1 MMNDVMKKIMFGLI
15 STVLGILISMS
26 IREKAEIM
34 SPMSIEKI
42 ENYNRELNV
51 VENQINVDKEIIS
64 HIKSSIE
71 EKSSPAYQY
80 ELKRSLQNELK
91 ELKILSGEYDIK
103 GEGIVIM
110 IDDSKNEDYKNT
122 NLGIIHD
129 IDIMII
135 LNELK
140 AAGVDAISINDVRV
154 MGDSEIKCMGPTV
167 KVDGHSK
174 ATPFIIKAVG
184 DMEMIYN
191 IMSDKNSYINL
202 LETTYYMD
210 VKVEKNKNIII
221 PKRDGRM

>member
-1 MMNDVMKKIMFGLI
+1 MNDVMKKIMFGLI

-71 EKSSPAYQY
+71 EKSSPVYQD

>member
-1 MMNDVMKKIMFGLI
+1 MNDVMKKIMFGLI

-71 EKSSPAYQY
+71 EKSSPAYQD

-110 IDDSKNEDYKNT
+110 IDDSKDEDYKNT

-191 IMSDKNSYINL
+191 IMNDKNSYINL

>member
-1 MMNDVMKKIMFGLI
+1 MNDVMKKIMFGLI

-71 EKSSPAYQY
+71 EKSSPVYQD

-110 IDDSKNEDYKNT
+110 IDDSQNEDYKNT

-184 DMEMIYN
+184 NMEMIYN

>member
-1 MMNDVMKKIMFGLI
+1 MNDVMKKIMFGLI

-71 EKSSPAYQY
+71 EKSSPAYQD

-210 VKVEKNKNIII
+210 VKVQKNKNIII

>member
-1 MMNDVMKKIMFGLI
+1 MNNVMKKIMFGLI

-71 EKSSPAYQY
+71 EKSSPAYQD

-110 IDDSKNEDYKNT
+110 IDDSKDEDYKNT

-191 IMSDKNSYINL
+191 IMNDKNSYINL

>member
-1 MMNDVMKKIMFGLI
+1 MNDVMKKIMFGLI
-15 STVLGILISMS
+15 STLLGILISMS

-71 EKSSPAYQY
+71 EKSSPGYQD

-110 IDDSKNEDYKNT
+110 IDDSKDEDYKNT

>member
-1 MMNDVMKKIMFGLI
+1 MNDVMKKIIFGLI

-71 EKSSPAYQY
+71 EKSSPFYQD

>member
-1 MMNDVMKKIMFGLI
+1 MNDVIKKIMFGLI

-71 EKSSPAYQY
+71 EKGSPAYQD
-80 ELKRSLQNELK
+80 ELKRSFQNELK

>member
-1 MMNDVMKKIMFGLI
+1 MNNVMKKIMFGLI
-15 STVLGILISMS
+15 STLLGILISMS

-71 EKSSPAYQY
+71 EKSSPAYQD

>member
-1 MMNDVMKKIMFGLI
+1 MNDVMKKIMFGLI

-71 EKSSPAYQY
+71 EKSSPVYQD

-135 LNELK
+135 LNKLK

-174 ATPFIIKAVG
+174 ATLFIIKAVG

>member
-1 MMNDVMKKIMFGLI
+1 MNNVMKKIMFGLL
-15 STVLGILISMS
+15 STLLGILISMS

-71 EKSSPAYQY
+71 EKSSPAYQD

>member
-1 MMNDVMKKIMFGLI
+1 MNDVMKKIMFGLI
-15 STVLGILISMS
+15 STILGILISMS

-71 EKSSPAYQY
+71 EKSSPVYQD

-110 IDDSKNEDYKNT
+110 IDDSQNEDYKNT

-140 AAGVDAISINDVRV
+140 AARVDAISINDVRV

>member
-1 MMNDVMKKIMFGLI
+1 MNNVMKKIMFGLI
-15 STVLGILISMS
+15 STLLGILISMS

-71 EKSSPAYQY
+71 EKSSPFYQD

>member
-1 MMNDVMKKIMFGLI
+1 MNDVMKKIMFGLI

-71 EKSSPAYQY
+71 EKSSPVYQD

-110 IDDSKNEDYKNT
+110 IDDSQNEDYKNT

-210 VKVEKNKNIII
+210 VKVKKNKNIII
-221 PKRDGRM
+221 PKRDRRM

>member
-1 MMNDVMKKIMFGLI
+1 MNNVMKKIMFGLI
-15 STVLGILISMS
+15 STLLGILISMS

-71 EKSSPAYQY
+71 EKSSPAYQD

-110 IDDSKNEDYKNT
+110 IDDSKDEDYKNT

-191 IMSDKNSYINL
+191 IMNDKNSYINL

>member
-1 MMNDVMKKIMFGLI
+1 MNDVMKKIMFGLI

-71 EKSSPAYQY
+71 EKSSPAYQD

-103 GEGIVIM
+103 GEGIVIK

-184 DMEMIYN
+184 NMEMIYN

>member
-1 MMNDVMKKIMFGLI
+1 MNDGMKKIMFGLI

-42 ENYNRELNV
+42 ENYNRELNI

-71 EKSSPAYQY
+71 EKSSPAYQD
-80 ELKRSLQNELK
+80 ELKWSLQNELK
-91 ELKILSGEYDIK
+91 ELKILSGEYDVK

-191 IMSDKNSYINL
+191 MMSDKNSYINL

-221 PKRDGRM
+221 PKRDRRM

>member
-1 MMNDVMKKIMFGLI
+1 MNDVMKRIMFGLI

-26 IREKAEIM
+26 IREKSEIM

-71 EKSSPAYQY
+71 EKSSPAYQD

>member
-1 MMNDVMKKIMFGLI
+1 MNDVMKKIMFGLI
-15 STVLGILISMS
+15 STLLGILISMS

-71 EKSSPAYQY
+71 EKSSPAYQD

-110 IDDSKNEDYKNT
+110 IDDSKDEDYKNT

-210 VKVEKNKNIII
+210 VKVDKNKNIII
-221 PKRDGRM
+221 PKQDGRM

>member
-1 MMNDVMKKIMFGLI
+1 MNDVMKKIMFGLI

-71 EKSSPAYQY
+71 EKSSPAYQD

-91 ELKILSGEYDIK
+91 ELKILSSEYDIK

>member
-1 MMNDVMKKIMFGLI
+1 MNDVMKKIMFGLI

-71 EKSSPAYQY
+71 EKSSPVYQD

-191 IMSDKNSYINL
+191 IMSDNNSYINL

>member
-1 MMNDVMKKIMFGLI
+1 MFGLI

-71 EKSSPAYQY
+71 EKSSPAYQD

>member
-1 MMNDVMKKIMFGLI
+1 MNNVMKKIMFGLI

-71 EKSSPAYQY
+71 EKSSPAYQD

>member
-1 MMNDVMKKIMFGLI
+1 MNDVMKKIMFGLI

-71 EKSSPAYQY
+71 EKSSPAYQD

-110 IDDSKNEDYKNT
+110 IDDSQNEDYKNT

-191 IMSDKNSYINL
+191 IMSDNNSYINL

>member
-1 MMNDVMKKIMFGLI
+1 MNDVMKKIMFGLI

-71 EKSSPAYQY
+71 EKSSPAYQN

>member
-1 MMNDVMKKIMFGLI
+1 MNDVMKKIMFGLI

-71 EKSSPAYQY
+71 EKISPVYQD

-110 IDDSKNEDYKNT
+110 IDDSQNEDYKNT

>member
-1 MMNDVMKKIMFGLI
+1 MFGLI

-71 EKSSPAYQY
+71 EKSSPAYQD

-210 VKVEKNKNIII
+210 VKVQKNKNIII

>member
-1 MMNDVMKKIMFGLI
+1 MNDVMKKIMFGLI

-71 EKSSPAYQY
+71 EKSSPAYQD

>member
-1 MMNDVMKKIMFGLI
+1 MNDVMKKIMFGLI

-26 IREKAEIM
+26 IREKSEIM

-71 EKSSPAYQY
+71 EKSSPAYQD

>member
-1 MMNDVMKKIMFGLI
+1 MNDVMKKIMFGLI

-71 EKSSPAYQY
+71 EKSSPVYQD

-110 IDDSKNEDYKNT
+110 IDDSQNEDYKNT

-191 IMSDKNSYINL
+191 IMNDKNSYINL

>member
-1 MMNDVMKKIMFGLI
+1 MNDVMKKIMFGLI
-15 STVLGILISMS
+15 STLLGILISMS

-71 EKSSPAYQY
+71 EKSSPAYQD

-110 IDDSKNEDYKNT
+110 IDDSKDEDYKNT

>member
-1 MMNDVMKKIMFGLI
+1 MNDVMKKIMFGLI

-71 EKSSPAYQY
+71 EKSSPAYQD

-154 MGDSEIKCMGPTV
+154 MGNSEIKCMGPTV

>member
-1 MMNDVMKKIMFGLI
+1 MNDVMKKIIFGLI

-71 EKSSPAYQY
+71 EKSSPVYQD

>member
-1 MMNDVMKKIMFGLI
+1 MNDVMKKIMFGLI

-71 EKSSPAYQY
+71 EKSSPAYQD

-103 GEGIVIM
+103 GEGIVII

>member
-1 MMNDVMKKIMFGLI
+1 MNDVMKRIMLGLI

-26 IREKAEIM
+26 IREKSEIM

-71 EKSSPAYQY
+71 EKSSPAYQD

-135 LNELK
+135 LNELN

>member
-1 MMNDVMKKIMFGLI
+1 MNDVMKKIIFGLI

-26 IREKAEIM
+26 IREKTEIM

-71 EKSSPAYQY
+71 EKSSPAYQD

-210 VKVEKNKNIII
+210 VKVKKNKNIII
-221 PKRDGRM
+221 PKRDRRM

>member
-1 MMNDVMKKIMFGLI
+1 MNDVMKKIMFGLI

-71 EKSSPAYQY
+71 EKSSPAYQD

-110 IDDSKNEDYKNT
+110 IDDSKDEDYKNT

>member
-1 MMNDVMKKIMFGLI
+1 MNDVMKKIMFGLI

-71 EKSSPAYQY
+71 EKSSHAYQD

>member
-1 MMNDVMKKIMFGLI
+1 MNDVMKKIMFGLI
-15 STVLGILISMS
+15 STVIGILISMS

-71 EKSSPAYQY
+71 EKSSPAYQD